1 MLVSPQSSGCSDVY
15 VLCAVS
21 SGFVSIRDSG
31 EDTKVRMDPT
41 RDASKPFVGLAFKLE
56 VSVEMLFSDMR
67 DYLSSQLY
75 LQS

>member
-1 MLVSPQSSGCSDVY
+1 M
-15 VLCAVS
+15 
-21 SGFVSIRDSG
+21 SIRDSG

-56 VSVEMLFSDMR
+56 VSVEILFSDMR